1 MRKILFSMATL
12 FVLPLLCWQWT
23 AGRLFGADATLEGT
37 SSLLAMIPGRFGV
50 LLRGAFYHYT
60 LEHCDP
66 SVWICFGTL
75 LSKTQ
80 TRLGSHVY
88 IGPYC
93 VLGLVSIQRD
103 TLLGPG
109 VQIPSGQK
117 IHLFDDLAKPI
128 REQGGVIQRVSI
140 GADCWIGSGSI
151 VMADVADQ
159 VIVGA
164 GSVVTKPLPKRV
176 VAAGVPARVV
186 REREEGLEVQ
196 T

>member
-1 MRKILFSMATL
+1 VATL
-12 FVLPLLCWQWT
+12 LVFPVLCWQWI
-23 AGRLFGADATLEGT
+23 AGRFFGADATLEGT
-37 SSLLAMIPGRFGV
+37 SSLLAMIPGRVGV
-50 LLRGAFYHYT
+50 LLRGAFYHYV

-66 SVWICFGTL
+66 TVWICFGTL

-93 VLGLVSIQRD
+93 VLGLVTIKRD

-117 IHLFDDLAKPI
+117 IHLFDDLARPI
-128 REQGGVIQRVSI
+128 REQGGLVQRVSI
-140 GADCWIGSGSI
+140 GADCWIGAGSI

-164 GSVVTKPLPKRV
+164 GSVVTKPLPRRV

-186 REREEGLEVQ
+186 REREDGVEDQ

>member
-1 MRKILFSMATL
+1 
-12 FVLPLLCWQWT
+12 
-23 AGRLFGADATLEGT
+23 
-37 SSLLAMIPGRFGV
+37 
-50 LLRGAFYHYT
+50 
-60 LEHCDP
+60 
-66 SVWICFGTL
+66 
-75 LSKTQ
+75 
-80 TRLGSHVY
+80 VY